1 MTPPSAAAGRYRGCA
16 PEVVQTSAMDC
27 GPAALKV
34 LLEGFGI
41 PVSYPRLQEACQTSL
56 DGTSINVIE
65 QVAVRLGLEAQQ
77 IMIPVDHLLLSAA
90 RALPAIVV
98 TRRSNALHFL
108 VAWRRHG
115 PFIQIMDPAKGRRWL
130 RAARVDEEVYVHEHT
145 VPARAWR
152 EWAASD
158 EFLDPG
164 GERIARLRLARRIR
178 EQSARASVAQPRRL
192 GIARVGA

>member
-1 MTPPSAAAGRYRGCA
+1 MTPPSAAAGRYRRFA

-27 GPAALKV
+27 GPAALKC

-41 PVSYPRLQEACQTSL
+41 PVSYPRLQEACQTGM

-98 TRRSNALHFL
+98 TRQSSALHFL

-115 PFIQIMDPAKGRRWL
+115 PLVQIMDPAKGRRWL
-130 RAARVDEEVYVHEHT
+130 SAASVDAEVYRHEHA
-145 VPARAWR
+145 VPAIAWR
-152 EWAASD
+152 EWALSD
-158 EFLDPG
+158 EFLDSL
-164 GERIARLRLARRIR
+164 GERLTH
-178 EQSARASVAQPRRL
+178 
-192 GIARVGA
+192 VGLSR